1 MEESKKLYVLR
12 MISVIYWLFL
22 VLFIIGFFKAPP
34 PLFISFTFVVKVSMA
49 LFLLYRFNPYSD
61 YKKFTRVDQEI
72 VLFVAGFILVASFT
86 DYINRFTDRLKQTLS
101 EWRQF

>member
-12 MISVIYWLFL
+12 VIGRIYWFFL
-22 VLFIIGFFKAPP
+22 VLFIIGFFQAPP
-34 PLFISFTFVVKVSMA
+34 PLFTTFTFFVKVSMA
-49 LFLLYRFNPYSD
+49 LFLIYRFNPYSD

-86 DYINRFTDRLKQTLS
+86 DYIN
-101 EWRQF
+101 QFIEKIRILIK